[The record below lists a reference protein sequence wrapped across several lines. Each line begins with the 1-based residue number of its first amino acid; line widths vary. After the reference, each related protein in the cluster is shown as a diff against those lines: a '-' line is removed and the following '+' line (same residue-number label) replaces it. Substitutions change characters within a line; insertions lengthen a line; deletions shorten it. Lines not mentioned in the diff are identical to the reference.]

1 MSEPQVHALGP
12 CLRGQTAA
20 NIHMALG
27 YKAATVR
34 ACATLSKKPRST
46 RIKAV
51 AVKVDE
57 QTRADGKKR
66 HVVKATAKGKVLA
79 TAPWH

>member
-1 MSEPQVHALGP
+1 MRHTLEEAAKQLLSSPPGSEHTIAIDMNDGLT
-12 CLRGQTAA
+12 GQSPGVGA
-20 NIHMALG
+20 
-27 YKAATVR
+27 
-34 ACATLSKKPRST
+34 RST